1 MFGGCCLVILRLR
14 RKYLSVTAQRLPFK
28 VSNEVD
34 FKLGFSWITN
44 GFVFLWFNPVQ
55 FILIISK
62 LILNYHKIK
71 YQYPIYTKIISVKL
85 KKIITKFWI
94 KENVRTLFSYNLT
107 LNGLYATKFS
117 GHCWWWFNDNIQTK
131 IPQIIWSVWI
141 GTQSICLYFNFL
153 YAFSL
158 IYSKKPKREFQLHI
172 QHPSTCCL
180 GRSKYL
186 QKYYANN

>member
-1 MFGGCCLVILRLR
+1 MVVVLLSYAYVVNIYLWPHND
-14 RKYLSVTAQRLPFK
+14 YLSKFQT
-28 VSNEVD
+28 
-34 FKLGFSWITN
+34 
-44 GFVFLWFNPVQ
+44 
-55 FILIISK
+55 K
-62 LILNYHKIK
+62 LISNWVLVESLTGLYSFDSTSFNLSLLLANWFWINIKSKIN
-71 YQYPIYTKIISVKL
+71 IRLIISVKL

-117 GHCWWWFNDNIQTK
+117 SHCWWWFNDNIQTK

>member
-1 MFGGCCLVILRLR
+1 MVVVLLSYAYVVNIYLWPHND
-14 RKYLSVTAQRLPFK
+14 YLSKFWTKLIWNWVLVESLTGLYFFDSTPFN
-28 VSNEVD
+28 SSLLLANW
-34 FKLGFSWITN
+34 FWITIKSN
-44 GFVFLWFNPVQ
+44 INIRFN
-55 FILIISK
+55 
-62 LILNYHKIK
+62 YA
-71 YQYPIYTKIISVKL
+71 KIINVKP
-85 KKIITKFWI
+85 KKIITEFWI
-94 KENVRTLFSYNLT
+94 KENVRILFGYNLT

-117 GHCWWWFNDNIQTK
+117 SHCWWWFNDNIQTK

-153 YAFSL
+153 FAFSL